1 MVQGWSFCFLTLIT
15 PHREGIIPYPPVTT
29 TNHLT
34 VGKKGRVAVVA
45 CIYHPTTMVYINCV
59 PFASKSNTPY
69 TEIMNLR
76 RAAYDTNKLV
86 GQLEKC

>member
-1 MVQGWSFCFLTLIT
+1 MTGPNTSQV
-15 PHREGIIPYPPVTT
+15 
-29 TNHLT
+29 
-34 VGKKGRVAVVA
+34 
-45 CIYHPTTMVYINCV
+45 PTTMVYINCV